1 MMHYLECI
9 AMLEYL
15 RKKLYSGQRT
25 QVPASTVEEVQMVLI
40 QLNKKLEHINNSQ
53 ITIRVRDILE
63 AVEVVKA
70 TRGLEFLTDTM
81 KTTLNNGVSELMS
94 ILRLLAFEFYKINDF
109 EPTDEIIPIMRD
121 VVSEALRKGVI

>member
-40 QLNKKLEHINNSQ
+40 QLNKKLEHINNNQ

-63 AVEVVKA
+63 AVEIVKA

-81 KTTLNNGVSELMS
+81 KTTLNSGVSELIS
-94 ILRLLAFEFYKINDF
+94 ILRLLAFEFFKINDF

>member
-1 MMHYLECI
+1 
-9 AMLEYL
+9 
-15 RKKLYSGQRT
+15 
-25 QVPASTVEEVQMVLI
+25 MVLI
-40 QLNKKLEHINNSQ
+40 QLNKKLEHVNNNQ

-81 KTTLNNGVSELMS
+81 KTTLNSGVSELMS
-94 ILRLLAFEFYKINDF
+94 ILRLLAFEFFKINDF

>member
-1 MMHYLECI
+1 MHYLECI

-40 QLNKKLEHINNSQ
+40 QLNKKLEHINNNQ

-63 AVEVVKA
+63 AVEIVKA

-81 KTTLNNGVSELMS
+81 KTTLNSGVSELIS
-94 ILRLLAFEFYKINDF
+94 ILRLLAFEFFKINDF